1 MTIFK
6 GWKLDST
13 AMVGGEMTNLRTGLK
28 LAMSNEQGVSPIQLA
43 LKFYTKFCILGF
55 FPTCR
60 GGGGLQ
66 VSSGGELPPFADCQ
80 P

>member
-1 MTIFK
+1 M
-6 GWKLDST
+6 DT
-13 AMVGGEMTNLRTGLK
+13 ALVGGGMKNLRTGLK